1 MKRQRPTWKGVGD
14 TVISASVGLFLCALI
29 VAPTQA
35 ATMSPEAN
43 LAAGGPAVVIN
54 EIMWDGTEYVELL
67 NTTASSINLSGWQLT
82 TQRPDNTTGVS
93 VTFGSAD
100 SIAANSFFLLEKSES
115 ATTITANKV
124 VSVLTLLNTGEQII
138 LKDPN
143 GAIIDTANVLGAW
156 LAGQNTTNGLAM
168 ERTADGA
175 DGTLAASWF
184 NSTGSGGGRDG
195 TPGAANSVP
204 KTNQAPTANAGADQ
218 TVNAG
223 NAVTLSGEDSAD
235 ADGDTLTFS
244 WDFGDGALGSGQ
256 NVSHAYTTA
265 GTYTATL
272 TVSDGTATSTDTV
285 KIIVSTPTYSTS
297 VVINEFLPNP
307 VGSDTDNEF
316 IELTNLGSSAVVLDG
331 WQLDDAAGGSAPF
344 TIPVGTTIQPGA
356 FLSFSR
362 SQTKIAIN
370 NDGETVRLLTPSGQ
384 EQSSFSF
391 SASIAEGQAY
401 ARTSSGS
408 FSLTTTLTP
417 GQANIITTPA
427 TDEEETATTKTSS
440 SSSTPT
446 STKTGKVA
454 GAKVVSVTLKDVRSQ
469 DGDIIIT
476 TEGVVSAP
484 PGVFG
489 DKIIYLAGSGIQVY
503 LSSGEYPELSVGTT
517 VKLTGQL
524 SSYLGEARLKIAK
537 ATDITAGK
545 TAVPPEPHLLKT
557 GDISEDQ
564 EGWLVEVQGKV
575 TQTSGDTFYLDDDS
589 GEVKVYI
596 KSTTSINKPPMK
608 KDQDFTVIG
617 VVSHTTAGYRL
628 LPRFQDDIRLGRVAG
643 LTHFPATGVDY
654 ALAFGSLLIIAAWLM
669 RQGIKAH
676 EPLLTDTSA

>member
-1 MKRQRPTWKGVGD
+1 MKQLRPTWKGVGD
-14 TVISASVGLFLCALI
+14 TVISASAALFLCALI
-29 VAPTQA
+29 VAPTQ
-35 ATMSPEAN
+35 
-43 LAAGGPAVVIN
+43 AAGGPAVVIN

-67 NTTASSINLSGWQLT
+67 NTSTSSVNLNGWQLT
-82 TQRPDNTTGVS
+82 TQRPDQTTGFT
-93 VTFGSAD
+93 VTFSSAD

-124 VSVLTLLNTGEQII
+124 VSSLTLLNTGEQIA
-138 LKDPN
+138 LKDPS
-143 GAIIDTANVLGAW
+143 GAVIDTANVLGAW

-168 ERTADGA
+168 ERTGDGA
-175 DGTLAASWF
+175 DGTLATSWY
-184 NSTGSGGGRDG
+184 NSTGNSGGRDG
-195 TPGAANSVP
+195 TPGVANSVP

-218 TVNAG
+218 TMNVG
-223 NAVTLSGEDSAD
+223 QAVTMSGEDSAD

-256 NVSHAYTTA
+256 NVSHTYTTA

-285 KIIVSTPTYSTS
+285 KITVSTPTYSTS

-316 IELTNLGSSAVVLDG
+316 IELTNLGSSAVILDG
-331 WQLDDAAGGSAPF
+331 WQLDDASGGSAPF

-384 EQSSFSF
+384 EQSTFSF
-391 SASIAEGQAY
+391 NASIAEGQSY
-401 ARTSSGS
+401 ARSSTGS

-427 TDEEETATTKTSS
+427 TDESDEKSSTSTTSS
-440 SSSTPT
+440 SSS
-446 STKTGKVA
+446 SSSSKTGKIA
-454 GAKVVSVTLKDVRSQ
+454 GTKIVSVALKDIRSQ
-469 DGDIIIT
+469 DGDIMIT

-489 DKIIYLAGSGIQVY
+489 DKIMYLAGSGIQVY
-503 LSSGEYPELSVGTT
+503 LSSGEYPDLPVGTN

-524 SSYLGEARLKIAK
+524 SSYLGEARLKAAK
-537 ATDITAGK
+537 AMDITAGK
-545 TAVPPEPHLLKT
+545 TAAPPVLKT
-557 GDISEDQ
+557 GDIGEDN
-564 EGWLVEVQGKV
+564 EGWLAVVQGEV
-575 TQTSGDTFYLDDDS
+575 TETSGDTFYLDDDS

-596 KSTTSINKPPMK
+596 KDTTNIDKPAMK
-608 KDQDFTVIG
+608 KGQDFTIIG
-617 VVSHTTAGYRL
+617 VVSRTTSGYRI
-628 LPRFQDDIRLGRVAG
+628 LPRFQEDIRFGRVAG
-643 LTHFPATGVDY
+643 LTHFPATGVPF
-654 ALAFGSLLIIAAWLM
+654 LIGFGALLITAMWLI
-669 RQGIKAH
+669 RRGIQAR